1 MSALLKQKAKVGV
14 ATKPRKNFEVA
25 DVFKRMRGPGGFTQ
39 NVPQPNRSHEE
50 QKEGERVRKIIKP
63 KIIQEY
69 MKKKEEEQK

>member
-14 ATKPRKNFEVA
+14 ATKPRKSFEVA
-25 DVFKRMRGPGGFTQ
+25 DVFKRMRGPGGFSQ

-69 MKKKEEEQK
+69 LKKKEEEQK